1 MRWILPLPP
10 LISSAFKLTFLWAG
24 DMLTNASLSVP
35 WGRIIFRPQGGTMRN
50 YEFTVIF
57 DANEEKMKEGLQL
70 VTDTLKD
77 AGAEITKQDDMGV
90 RTLAYLINKQDKGHY
105 VYFELSVEP
114 DKIAPMSHIFQLSTL
129 ILKFL
134 FVNPEK

>member
-1 MRWILPLPP
+1 
-10 LISSAFKLTFLWAG
+10 
-24 DMLTNASLSVP
+24 
-35 WGRIIFRPQGGTMRN
+35 MRN

-57 DANEEKMKEGLQL
+57 EANEEKMKEGLQL
-70 VTDTLKD
+70 VLDTLKE

-105 VYFELSVEP
+105 FYFELSVDG
-114 DKIAPMSHIFQLSTL
+114 DKIAPMSHIFQLSTY